1 MFFLPFEY
9 FEIYTNLNPQ
19 EVCRRLCSVI
29 EPWHWYPA
37 DINRFFGTVY
47 NDHFKI
53 SRKTGGGT
61 VLPPVIL
68 GKVEPNGTGSR
79 IMITI
84 RLDWFVVAWM
94 MLIFGAMGFGILQ
107 ITSDGLIDLFPMG
120 VFQIRVFLALL
131 FYLGSYSFGYFMMSS
146 QLWVEQLSR
155 KSLYTLFEVE
165 HTKDIISFRK
175 FLGLSRAQ
183 QFILFLVFSVVILFL
198 VTAIKM
204 SL

>member
-9 FEIYTNLNPQ
+9 FEIYTHLSPQ

-47 NDHFKI
+47 SDHFKI

-61 VLPPVIL
+61 ALPPVIL
-68 GKVEPNGTGSR
+68 GKVEPDGTGSR
-79 IMITI
+79 IKITI
-84 RLDWFVVAWM
+84 RLDWSVVTWM
-94 MLIFGAMGFGILQ
+94 ILISGLMGFGILQ
-107 ITSDGLIDLFPMG
+107 MTSDALIALFPTG
-120 VFQIRVFLALL
+120 VFQIRVFLTLL
-131 FYLGSYSFGYFMMSS
+131 FYLLAFSFGYSMMAA
-146 QLWVEQLSR
+146 QLWGEQISR
-155 KSLYTLFEVE
+155 KSLYALFEVE
-165 HTKDIISFRK
+165 PRKDIISFQK
-175 FLGLSRAQ
+175 FLGLNRTQ
-183 QFILFLVFSVVILFL
+183 QFILFLAVSVVILFL